1 MNLKC
6 RINNIE
12 YNISQGVPFSDEY
25 NETLDSATI
34 IIPHTKGKIDDLK
47 PYTDVYIY
55 DNDYVPIP
63 LKYGTYEDLNEP
75 LTFTVDKIE
84 AEGLLIYYKWQGNFR
99 DDFLDYYTAINPSTD
114 IQEKV
119 IELNVEWD
127 DGEKSKYR
135 YKLKKENGEFILD
148 AVDIFPIPLSIVY
161 DNNGN
166 QFIEAD
172 FRDFGRPKTIEITAN
187 LDWYAKPVERGF
199 YKHFLLDD
207 YSYNIINIQD
217 NIYKYTISL
226 FSETKGLETIILP
239 NETITPPLNINKAR
253 TVWEY
258 LNDYVE
264 MYSPLIKTVKYVSME
279 TNEWVYR
286 RKYSLSPKLKSI
298 FNNVYSPENQFNTP
312 TLRELLTSLMLTKDR
327 IPVVKD
333 NVIDCIDLSAT
344 KGEFNVIQDNIID
357 VQGSGSSANYVD
369 KLKRNY
375 SNALSQDYSARLTQY
390 IGFRNSDSALMTFD
404 NLRLEFAFPI
414 NKINRILMCYYKK
427 AQIKKENGTD
437 EDVIFL
443 CKQDI
448 TPLVVLNSKR
458 NVLNDNWDDFL
469 GFVPTSN
476 TPLEEFAQFKLAT
489 VGYDI
494 GSTYITGWGT
504 KYTYLEKDSDWFENQ
519 ATYLQNILKIVDALR
534 PFGIYELGF
543 FVKQAGAIDVNF
555 ASLKKGFD
563 AIYHPTVSG
572 VAKLKFVFF
581 EVDYDAFYNGAT
593 EVTKDYTN
601 EDTITAI
608 DNTSSSLAML
618 EKDGLFLKSK
628 VNRFGN
634 EAIVISC
641 RHDNINELQELGTVY
656 DDDYIIYHREYSIFD
671 TEVTA
676 VYYATKNFV
685 LKNYYTS
692 VFSKIRPFSLASYQ
706 ESVTRA
712 DNKKSY
718 LLISKDKKYF
728 ENQETNNGLVFNDF
742 RKSIIRTLAS
752 AFTES
757 NRPISTN
764 LYDYPDKVN
773 YGIIEYNNEKYACD
787 VNVFVNGKSLCFNL
801 KPYDNVSA
809 GVYIEDAMP
818 FDKLLDM
825 NVEDAMNVEDVYTGT
840 RQAWYMT
847 VDDIE
852 TGYTE
857 KMGFYV
863 GHNEQ
868 GILGNN
874 FLVDENDEENNVEN
888 NYKKLFAL
896 PKLTEQTLTNAI
908 GKEYNINKD
917 TKTAIDMT
925 FQVEPI
931 VDNKDIIITPMFMK
945 LCDLVSNYQKNSAPF
960 KLQENVESEN
970 DLQFIN
976 GTYYDNTLT
985 AGTSRYNQSMYPLI
999 CLTATGTR
1007 FDAIKQK
1014 IEDKGKYDIEV
1025 ELEYPY
1031 IVLQDVGTTN
1041 AGFHGKA
1048 KYYNFT
1054 VSSIKEITDEYVVI
1068 EGTEKFKI
1076 RYFSKEFSRTRQFK
1090 LKRIRTIGKN
1100 EDTGSPIV
1108 TLSSDRYWYG
1118 NADFKVYE
1126 RVFDKLGEPEVF
1138 YEDINKLTYE
1148 NASGKE
1154 KEIRWNLLPGVE
1166 KKIWLQSNN
1175 VTSPNKNN
1183 SNVINAGSDLI
1194 YVSKEF
1200 KENMFVV
1207 LSESLV
1213 ENTIVSDELTSI
1225 NDSGFPVAET
1235 FVFTENDDI
1244 KIDIQSIDNADG
1256 VEKDYKS
1263 IQYWFFD
1270 EKSNSYKLVFGVNIT
1285 DEDKERGYILIK
1297 LSLIYSRDKRVY
1309 GITQDIVGEIAN
1321 YDGTLPYGEKQYFKE
1336 L

>member
-34 IIPHTKGKIDDLK
+34 IIPHTKGKIADLK

-63 LKYGTYEDLNEP
+63 LKYGTYEALNEP
-75 LTFTVDKIE
+75 LKFTVDKIE
-84 AEGLLIYYKWQGNFR
+84 ADGLLIYYKWQGNFR

-135 YKLKKENGEFILD
+135 YKLQKKNGEFILD

-187 LDWYAKPVERGF
+187 LDWYAKPIERGF
-199 YKHFLLDD
+199 YKHYLVND
-207 YSYNIINIQD
+207 YSSNIINIQD

-279 TNEWVYR
+279 TNEWIYR
-286 RKYSLSPKLKSI
+286 KKYSLSPKLKSI

-312 TLRELLTSLMLTKDR
+312 TLRDLLTSLMLTKDR
-327 IPVVKD
+327 IPVVRD

-344 KGEFNVIQDNIID
+344 NGEFNVIQDNIID
-357 VQGSGSSANYVD
+357 IQGSASSGNHVD

-390 IGFRNSDSALMTFD
+390 IGFRNSENALMTFD

-414 NKINRILMCYYKK
+414 NKINKILMCYYKK
-427 AQIKKENGTD
+427 INIVKPDGNGKE
-437 EDVIFL
+437 VIFL

-458 NVLNDNWDDFL
+458 NVLNDNWKEFL
-469 GFVPTSN
+469 AFKPSEST
-476 TPLEEFAQFKLAT
+476 LEEFAKFKLST

-494 GSTYITGWGT
+494 GSNFITGWGT
-504 KYTYLEKDSDWFENQ
+504 KYTYLESEVSWFEKS
-519 ATYLQNILKIVDALR
+519 ATYLQNILKILDQVR
-534 PFGIYELGF
+534 PTGIYEIGF
-543 FVKQAGAIDVNF
+543 FIKQAGAERIEYTQTDF
-555 ASLKKGFD
+555 GFD
-563 AIYHPTVSG
+563 AIYHPDVEG

-656 DDDYIIYHREYSIFD
+656 DDYIIYHREYSIFD
-671 TEVTA
+671 TEVMA

-728 ENQETNNGLVFNDF
+728 ENQETNNGLVFKDF
-742 RKSIIRTLAS
+742 SKSVIKTLAS
-752 AFTES
+752 AFIES
-757 NRPISTN
+757 KRPISLN
-764 LYDYPDKVN
+764 VYDYPDKIN
-773 YGIIEYNNEKYACD
+773 YGIIEYNGEKYACD

-818 FDKLLDM
+818 FDKLLDV
-825 NVEDAMNVEDVYTGT
+825 NVDDAYTGT
-840 RQAWYMT
+840 KQNWYRT

-852 TGYTE
+852 TGFTKE
-857 KMGFYV
+857 MGFYV

-868 GILGNN
+868 GILGDN
-874 FLVDENDEENNVEN
+874 LIVSESDVKS
-888 NYKKLFAL
+888 NYEKLFAL

-908 GKEYNINKD
+908 GKVYTINKD
-917 TKTAIDMT
+917 SKTAIDMT
-925 FQVEPI
+925 FQIEPI
-931 VDNKDIIITPMFMK
+931 VDNDEIVITPMFMK

-960 KLQENVESEN
+960 QLQENAGN
-970 DLQFIN
+970 DADLQWFN
-976 GTYYDNTLT
+976 GTYYSHYMSIGGSG
-985 AGTSRYNQSMYPLI
+985 AVVESKRMYPLF
-999 CLTATGTR
+999 CFSATKDRIDTIKQ
-1007 FDAIKQK
+1007 AIKNF
-1014 IEDKGKYDIEV
+1014 GKYETNIIWDYSYIE
-1025 ELEYPY
+1025 P
-1031 IVLQDVGTTN
+1031 TKT
-1041 AGFHGKA
+1041 GFSQKA

-1054 VSSIKEITDEYVVI
+1054 VKSIDELTDEYI
-1068 EGTEKFKI
+1068 LITGEERYKI
-1076 RYFSKEFSRTRQFK
+1076 RYFTQEIARERRFK
-1090 LKRIRTIGKN
+1090 LKRVTTLGIDAN
-1100 EDTGSPIV
+1100 NYPIQ
-1108 TLSSDRYWYG
+1108 LLPIDRQWFV
-1118 NADFKVYE
+1118 NADFDIQDLNSPVGKEIIFY
-1126 RVFDKLGEPEVF
+1126 PE
-1138 YEDINKLTYE
+1138 INKLTYE
-1148 NASGKE
+1148 NAVGKE
-1154 KEIRWNLLPGVE
+1154 NDIDWNLLPQ
-1166 KKIWLQSNN
+1166 KNLKIDISFDIENKIFL
-1175 VTSPNKNN
+1175 PNEEN
-1183 SNVINAGSDLI
+1183 SNVTNAGGGYI
-1194 YVSKEF
+1194 GVSKEF
-1200 KENMFVV
+1200 PENMFVV
-1207 LSESLV
+1207 LSENPV
-1213 ENTIVSDELTSI
+1213 ENTIVSDELKSI
-1225 NDSGFPVAET
+1225 NDSAFDVQST
-1235 FVFTENDDI
+1235 FEFTDDENI
-1244 KIDIQSIDNADG
+1244 KIDIESIDNADG